1 MKTGIVIDNYDPLYK
16 GRCKIRVFGLHSE
29 TICGQYLILDDDLPW
44 SSPAPNIGSSNGS
57 FNVPNIGERVYV
69 NADDPYNI
77 LYYGQVEVKSSIKNL
92 QSKNTEMSDRL
103 KVIAY
108 SEDNMVGE
116 KNYLKIYYL
125 PEDGLT
131 IECNGNKILLTK
143 YDSLLIKNNRGAE
156 ISMDNVSGDINI
168 KTEGKLN
175 IDCSEITFGG
185 DGGDTIAL
193 GSKLM
198 EKFNNHTHFTDG
210 ETGTTNP
217 PIEKL
222 QPNDFS
228 RVIKIK

>member
-29 TICGQYLILDDDLPW
+29 TICGRYLILDDDLPW

-57 FNVPNIGERVYV
+57 FNVPSIGERVYV

-77 LYYGQVEVKSSIKNL
+77 LYYGQVEVKSSIKDL
-92 QSKNTEMSDRL
+92 QYKNSEMSDRL

-108 SEDNMVGE
+108 SEDDMEGE
-116 KNYLKIYYL
+116 KNWLKIYYL
-125 PEDGLT
+125 PENGLT
-131 IECNGNKILLTK
+131 IECNGNSILLTK
-143 YDSLLIKNNRGAE
+143 YDELLIKNNKGAE
-156 ISMDNVSGDINI
+156 ISMNNVSGDINI
-168 KTEGKLN
+168 KTEGKVNL
-175 IDCSEITFGG
+175 DCREVSLGG
-185 DGGDTIAL
+185 DAADTLVL

-198 EKFNNHTHFTDG
+198 EKFNNHTHFTGDSVIS
-210 ETGTTNP
+210 NP

-228 RVIKIK
+228 RTIKVK